1 MKSDYFS
8 TRLRMADIGDLYKNA
23 FLSSIPGYVF
33 ILLGVFTARKRI
45 VSPSS
50 QQYLSALCFKICL
63 AVKSIYS
70 LSFQRLS
77 SDDWLLVLAL
87 VLCAIISLIVIIPFS
102 VIAFPKGS
110 RFLPCS
116 SLMIVV
122 FLNNVVA
129 CSLPAIGGLYED
141 VNVEKY
147 AYLQIL
153 AGSGI
158 TYAPVY
164 FCFELD
170 ATLRKMS
177 EKAISRH

>member
-1 MKSDYFS
+1 
-8 TRLRMADIGDLYKNA
+8 MADIGNLYKNA

-33 ILLGVFTARKRI
+33 ILLGVFTAWKRI
-45 VSPSS
+45 ISPSS
-50 QQYLSALCFKICL
+50 QLYLSSLCFKICL

-77 SDDWLLVLAL
+77 SDDWLMVLAL
-87 VLCAIISLIVIIPFS
+87 VLCAISSLIVIIPFS
-102 VIAFPKGS
+102 IMAFPKGS
-110 RFLPCS
+110 RLLPCS
-116 SLMIVV
+116 SLMIVI

-129 CSLPAIGGLYED
+129 CSLPAIEGLYQD
-141 VNVEKY
+141 INVEKY

-177 EKAISRH
+177 GETIKGR

>member
-1 MKSDYFS
+1 MIIFP
-8 TRLRMADIGDLYKNA
+8 TRLCMADIGNLYKDA

-33 ILLGVFTARKRI
+33 ILLGVFTAWKRI

-50 QQYLSALCFKICL
+50 QPYLSSLCFKVCL

-77 SDDWLLVLAL
+77 ADDWLLVLAL
-87 VLCAIISLIVIIPFS
+87 VLCAIASLVVIVPFS
-102 VIAFPKGS
+102 LMVFPKGS
-110 RFLPCS
+110 RLLPCS
-116 SLMIVV
+116 SLMITV

-141 VNVEKY
+141 VNIEKY

-170 ATLRKMS
+170 AALRKRS
-177 EKAISRH
+177 GEALERT